1 MIAGN
6 TGGQALSL
14 TDDSFYIKITEV
26 SGAAHGW
33 VRVERNRAHL
43 WDETSERA
51 SVTNDP
57 AYEVNANAGTVGQI
71 YKAWRHP
78 TSGEVLFFL
87 TNRCLAPVDPGWPV
101 SLFAFH
107 GILEYGYI
115 DSSIGTINSS
125 VVDKAS
131 IENIQDFRIA
141 QFNNNGTTAQF
152 RGASGWY
159 FQAAASTAEI
169 RINNT
174 VNDERNITDRAS
186 WGNVVDEWENGTD
199 INPISQLFLG
209 LTTFGGYGYGAR
221 DPDIEPGNA
230 NYPRHLSSPGPIR
243 LTYLY
248 GDTENYNSC
257 DMQFE
262 LQSACKARLK
272 GTTQDIPD
280 WANEGSLV
288 PDTTAADIS
297 ILPGT
302 DNFVVFDGLR
312 AIRIRPLGWLAH
324 MADHA
329 MKPNDTFNSGTF
341 PAGMTMV
348 WKENSAA
355 FAYDDGDALGD
366 FTPQYTEAN
375 GTITYGYSLE
385 WSAFHHYHFGN
396 WADTT
401 LGAPDRYNLKAIAK
415 VWYYNEDD
423 TSPSRP
429 DIYKV
434 NIGTLIK
441 PADEIVQVTAQE
453 RQTVHQGPTGPPFND
468 PPTYANNPGFVFTF
482 SETVDNIA
490 WLHMTIHYNDQIVG
504 AQFWGGNEGAANG
517 FPVLE
522 TYNNAILFQKETT
535 EVITDDLSASLIGQ
549 PFGRYANSPL
559 PPVFIAVLSVTGT
572 RFRAVDFQI
581 VWTIP
586 KPGSG
591 VTYDIDYGDGSSD
604 TGTTSDLPEH
614 TYDSD
619 AGTVYRVVL
628 KTITSTKTYTH
639 GTTIKV

>member
-6 TGGQALSL
+6 TNGQALSII
-14 TDDSFYIKITEV
+14 DDSFYIKITAI
-26 SGAAHGW
+26 SGTAHGW

-57 AYEVNANAGTVGQI
+57 AYEVNAGTGTVGQV

-87 TNRCLAPVDPGWPV
+87 TNSCTAPGDPGWPV

-107 GILEYGYI
+107 GIFEYGYL
-115 DSSIGTINSS
+115 DSEIGTVNSS

-131 IENIQDFRIA
+131 IQNIQDFRLV
-141 QFNNNGTTAQF
+141 QFNNNGTLTQF

-186 WGNVVDEWENGTD
+186 WGDVVDEWQNGTD

-221 DPDIEPGNA
+221 DPDVLPGDA
-230 NYPRHLSSPGPIR
+230 NYPRHESSPGPIR

-248 GDTENYNSC
+248 GDAENYNSC

-288 PDTTAADIS
+288 PDSSAADIS
-297 ILPGT
+297 ILPGS
-302 DNFVVFDGLR
+302 DNFIVFDGLR

-329 MKPNDTFNSGTF
+329 IKPYDVFNSSTF

-348 WKENSAA
+348 WKENSSP
-355 FAYDDGDALGD
+355 FAYDDGDPLGD

-385 WSAFHHYHFGN
+385 WSAFHHYNFGN
-396 WADTT
+396 WSDTT

-453 RQTVHQGPTGPPFND
+453 RQTVHQGPTGAPFYD

-482 SETVDNIA
+482 TETVDKIA
-490 WLHMTIHYNDQIVG
+490 WLHMTIHYNDQIIG

-535 EVITDDLSASLIGQ
+535 EVITDDLSASLIAQ
-549 PFGRYANSPL
+549 PFGRYVDSPL
-559 PPVFIAVLSVTGT
+559 PPVFIAVTEVTGT
-572 RFRAVDFQI
+572 RFRAVDFQV

-591 VTYDIDYGDGSSD
+591 VSYDIDYGDGTTVTGVTSD
-604 TGTTSDLPEH
+604 TPTH

-619 AGTVYRVVL
+619 TGEVFRVIL

>member
-174 VNDERNITDRAS
+174 VNDERNISDRAS

-329 MKPNDTFNSGTF
+329 MKPNDTFNSSTF

-348 WKENSAA
+348 WKENSAP
-355 FAYDDGDALGD
+355 FAYDDGDPLGD

-504 AQFWGGNEGAANG
+504 GNWGGNEGAANG